1 LNPIKV
7 IYILNSPTK
16 HGGANKSFINMVDGL
31 IEKGVVPTVILPHR
45 GDLCAELDN
54 RKITYH
60 FTPFFLSVYPSR
72 NNFRDYLIYFLRLFR
87 TLYVNYKAFKGL
99 VTLVNKIEPNFIHSN
114 VGPILIGYN
123 IAKRL
128 KIPHFWH
135 IREYQDLDFNMN
147 PLFSMDGFIKKLNM
161 PNNYPIAITK
171 GIFNHFSLSDEARV
185 ISNGVF
191 KANFSQFK
199 IQKQKYFL
207 FAGRLEENKGIK
219 NLLAAF
225 FEFAITNNEYFLYIA
240 GNTEDITYK
249 KSLISMVDKSGFKE
263 RIKFLGMRDDLID
276 LMAYATALI
285 VPSIHEGFGRIT
297 VEAMFN
303 GCLVIGNNSGGT
315 KEILENENLG
325 ILYFGHDELVISLKK
340 VVSKGIEH
348 FYPMIEKAQEQG
360 IELYSQEQN
369 VKAVYEF
376 YEEILSQ
383 NYKK

>member
-1 LNPIKV
+1 
-7 IYILNSPTK
+7 
-16 HGGANKSFINMVDGL
+16 MVDGL

-45 GDLCAELDN
+45 GDLCVELDN

-72 NNFRDYLIYFLRLFR
+72 NNFRDYLIYLPRLFR

-99 VTLVNKIEPNFIHSN
+99 VKLVNKIKPNFIHSN

-225 FEFAITNNEYFLYIA
+225 FEFAMTNNEYFLYIA
-240 GNTEDITYK
+240 GDTGDTNYK
-249 KSLISMVDKSGFKE
+249 KSLVSMVDKSGFKE

-276 LMAYATALI
+276 LMACATALI

-325 ILYFGHDELVISLKK
+325 MLYCGHDELVISLKT
-340 VVSKGIEH
+340 VVSNGIEH

-360 IELYSQEQN
+360 VALYSQEQN

-376 YEEILSQ
+376 YQEILSQ
-383 NYKK
+383 N

>member
-1 LNPIKV
+1 
-7 IYILNSPTK
+7 
-16 HGGANKSFINMVDGL
+16 MVDGL
-31 IEKGVVPTVILPHR
+31 TEKGVVPIIILPHY
-45 GDLCAELDN
+45 GDLCLELDN
-54 RKITYH
+54 RKIAYY
-60 FTPFFLSVYPSR
+60 FIPFFLSVYPSR

-99 VTLVNKIEPNFIHSN
+99 GKLVNKIKPNFIHSN
-114 VGPILIGYN
+114 VGPLLIGYKV
-123 IAKRL
+123 AYQFG
-128 KIPHFWH
+128 IPHFWH

-161 PNNYPIAITK
+161 SNNYPIAITK
-171 GIFNHFSLSDEARV
+171 GIFDHFSLSDEARV

-207 FAGRLEENKGIK
+207 FAGRLEGNKGIK

-240 GNTEDITYK
+240 GDTEDINYK
-249 KSLISMVDKSGFKE
+249 KSLIFMVDKSGFKE

-315 KEILENENLG
+315 KEILEKENLG
-325 ILYFGHDELVISLKK
+325 ILYCGHDELVISLKT

-360 IELYSQEQN
+360 VALYSQEQN

-376 YEEILSQ
+376 YEEILSK

>member
-1 LNPIKV
+1 
-7 IYILNSPTK
+7 
-16 HGGANKSFINMVDGL
+16 MVDGL

-72 NNFRDYLIYFLRLFR
+72 NNFKDYLIYFLRLFR

-240 GNTEDITYK
+240 GDTEDIAYK

-325 ILYFGHDELVISLKK
+325 ILYCGHDELVISLKK